1 MKETSSMLCN
11 DSKGTECA
19 LYHVQSLH
27 WVRLGMKPLTALV
40 LVDFLAG
47 EKALP

>member
-11 DSKGTECA
+11 ESKGKKCRGCM
-19 LYHVQSLH
+19 HS
-27 WVRLGMKPLTALV
+27 VRLGMKPLTALV
-40 LVDFLAG
+40 LMDFLAG